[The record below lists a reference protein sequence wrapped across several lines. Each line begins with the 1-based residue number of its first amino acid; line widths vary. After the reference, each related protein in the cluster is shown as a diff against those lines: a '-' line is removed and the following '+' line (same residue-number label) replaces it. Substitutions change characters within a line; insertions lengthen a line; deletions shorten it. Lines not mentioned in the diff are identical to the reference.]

1 MDPSRASGMER
12 DWSEGRTFQSVVTY
26 GNLAISRC
34 VTERG
39 TQGMIESSNRLISLP
54 FNER

>member
-1 MDPSRASGMER
+1 MDPLRASGMER
-12 DWSEGRTFQSVVTY
+12 DWSEGKTFQSVVTY